1 MNLKTRRMNHIFK
14 EDGKALI
21 VAMDHG
27 TFNGAAPGLEHP
39 GETLQQIAEGGAD
52 AVLCNFGVARKFA
65 KELAPLGY
73 IARLD
78 LPPTYMGQGH
88 DSRLV
93 FDAEYALRMGAD
105 AVMVNVGQGVDVEEP
120 TYPHLAETIAYCD
133 SVGLPVCSEPVPG
146 GFDAGPEF
154 KTLDNIA
161 RGARIACEIGCDF
174 MKVGYA
180 PGFERIVDE
189 TFVPLVVLGG
199 AKTDNEKEFLASIKN
214 AMDAG
219 ASGVAIGRN
228 VWGGGNTVNM
238 TRALAAIIH
247 KDASVDEAYA
257 ILKGRNNMK
266 AAIMPEAGKIELVDV
281 VLPEMQDDEVLVD
294 VKAVGICTFEQK
306 FYYGKSNGFP
316 FAGGHEICGVVNKV
330 GSKVAQ
336 DLKTGDKVV
345 VLSLTRCGECYYCRH
360 GYDNQCENAKDVQ
373 KVPGV
378 DGPGGFAEQFIAKG
392 YEVYKIDEDVPFE
405 RGTLAEPLSCVTH
418 SMNMSGI
425 QTGDYALISGAGAM
439 GIIHVLLAKLRGAKV
454 IVSEPTKER
463 RDRAL
468 EFGADYVVD
477 PIQEDLEARVREI
490 TNGRGV
496 ERAFFTAGGKV
507 AIESS
512 IQALAIRGTLVIY
525 GGTGPNDQFMVDPKW
540 FHYNEITITGVTKH
554 TKETIRVATELLS
567 MKNLP
572 LDKLITSEFP
582 FEKIEDALIEARN
595 ISSYRPVVLIGEK

>member
-1 MNLKTRRMNHIFK
+1 
-14 EDGKALI
+14 
-21 VAMDHG
+21 
-27 TFNGAAPGLEHP
+27 
-39 GETLQQIAEGGAD
+39 
-52 AVLCNFGVARKFA
+52 
-65 KELAPLGY
+65 
-73 IARLD
+73 
-78 LPPTYMGQGH
+78 
-88 DSRLV
+88 
-93 FDAEYALRMGAD
+93 
-105 AVMVNVGQGVDVEEP
+105 
-120 TYPHLAETIAYCD
+120 
-133 SVGLPVCSEPVPG
+133 
-146 GFDAGPEF
+146 
-154 KTLDNIA
+154 
-161 RGARIACEIGCDF
+161 
-174 MKVGYA
+174 
-180 PGFERIVDE
+180 
-189 TFVPLVVLGG
+189 
-199 AKTDNEKEFLASIKN
+199 
-214 AMDAG
+214 
-219 ASGVAIGRN
+219 
-228 VWGGGNTVNM
+228 
-238 TRALAAIIH
+238 
-247 KDASVDEAYA
+247 
-257 ILKGRNNMK
+257 MK

-345 VLSLTRCGECYYCRH
+345 VLSLTRCG
-360 GYDNQCENAKDVQ
+360 
-373 KVPGV
+373 
-378 DGPGGFAEQFIAKG
+378 
-392 YEVYKIDEDVPFE
+392 DVPFE

-554 TKETIRVATELLS
+554 TNRVATELLS

>member
-1 MNLKTRRMNHIFK
+1 
-14 EDGKALI
+14 
-21 VAMDHG
+21 
-27 TFNGAAPGLEHP
+27 
-39 GETLQQIAEGGAD
+39 
-52 AVLCNFGVARKFA
+52 
-65 KELAPLGY
+65 
-73 IARLD
+73 
-78 LPPTYMGQGH
+78 
-88 DSRLV
+88 
-93 FDAEYALRMGAD
+93 MGAIREIKQKYFGEGD
-105 AVMVNVGQGVDVEEP
+105 LEAFFGLFGDVFSK
-120 TYPHLAETIAYCD
+120 I
-133 SVGLPVCSEPVPG
+133 
-146 GFDAGPEF
+146 
-154 KTLDNIA
+154 
-161 RGARIACEIGCDF
+161 
-174 MKVGYA
+174 
-180 PGFERIVDE
+180 
-189 TFVPLVVLGG
+189 
-199 AKTDNEKEFLASIKN
+199 
-214 AMDAG
+214 
-219 ASGVAIGRN
+219 
-228 VWGGGNTVNM
+228 
-238 TRALAAIIH
+238 AAIIGVLYFAEGFPADIVMG
-247 KDASVDEAYA
+247 KILPGIGVGSIAGSLIYFWEAYD
-257 ILKGRNNMK
+257 LGKKEGRTDVTALPFGVSSTQVFAWIYLIIVPIYRQTGNALHAWQVAV
-266 AAIMPEAGKIELVDV
+266 AACFLGGLV
-281 VLPEMQDDEVLVD
+281 E
-294 VKAVGICTFEQK
+294 I
-306 FYYGKSNGFP
+306 
-316 FAGGHEICGVVNKV
+316 AGGFV
-330 GSKVAQ
+330 SK
-336 DLKTGDKVV
+336 LLMKW
-345 VLSLTRCGECYYCRH
+345 
-360 GYDNQCENAKDVQ
+360 
-373 KVPGV
+373 
-378 DGPGGFAEQFIAKG
+378 
-392 YEVYKIDEDVPFE
+392 IDEDVPFE

>member
-1 MNLKTRRMNHIFK
+1 MLFR
-14 EDGKALI
+14 
-21 VAMDHG
+21 
-27 TFNGAAPGLEHP
+27 
-39 GETLQQIAEGGAD
+39 
-52 AVLCNFGVARKFA
+52 
-65 KELAPLGY
+65 
-73 IARLD
+73 
-78 LPPTYMGQGH
+78 
-88 DSRLV
+88 S
-93 FDAEYALRMGAD
+93 
-105 AVMVNVGQGVDVEEP
+105 
-120 TYPHLAETIAYCD
+120 
-133 SVGLPVCSEPVPG
+133 
-146 GFDAGPEF
+146 
-154 KTLDNIA
+154 
-161 RGARIACEIGCDF
+161 
-174 MKVGYA
+174 
-180 PGFERIVDE
+180 
-189 TFVPLVVLGG
+189 
-199 AKTDNEKEFLASIKN
+199 
-214 AMDAG
+214 
-219 ASGVAIGRN
+219 
-228 VWGGGNTVNM
+228 
-238 TRALAAIIH
+238 
-247 KDASVDEAYA
+247 
-257 ILKGRNNMK
+257 
-266 AAIMPEAGKIELVDV
+266 
-281 VLPEMQDDEVLVD
+281 
-294 VKAVGICTFEQK
+294 
-306 FYYGKSNGFP
+306 
-316 FAGGHEICGVVNKV
+316 
-330 GSKVAQ
+330 
-336 DLKTGDKVV
+336 
-345 VLSLTRCGECYYCRH
+345 CRH